1 MLSSPEE
8 VNYESPAVAEMA
20 LDGTDYRLDSGKQGT
35 AICVS
40 TRPSGTWDW
49 SFVCEA
55 RWDGS
60 ELRTKALERRL
71 RGQLTTVLA
80 AAMSQAE

>member
-1 MLSSPEE
+1 MSSQGE

-20 LDGTDYRLDSGKQGT
+20 IEGTDYRIDSGKQGT
-35 AICVS
+35 ALCIS

-49 SFVCEA
+49 SFAAEG

-60 ELRTKALERRL
+60 SIRTKAVDRPVLLKLSDAL
-71 RGQLTTVLA
+71 RS
-80 AAMSQAE
+80 AMADS